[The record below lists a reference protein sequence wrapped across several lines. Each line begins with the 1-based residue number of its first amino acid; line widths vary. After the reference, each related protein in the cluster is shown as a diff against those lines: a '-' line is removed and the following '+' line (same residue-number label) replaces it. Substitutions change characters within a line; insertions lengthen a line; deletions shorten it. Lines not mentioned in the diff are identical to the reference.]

1 MTPPRSVV
9 IVGESVAGTTSAS
22 ALRALGYSGRITLVG
37 AEAQG
42 AYSRPPLSKAVLK
55 DDSSDSTLGYGLDGQ
70 DVEILRS
77 PAAGLDIDRKVIRT
91 GNGQVL
97 GYDALVIAT
106 GADARR
112 IAAPGQ
118 QGELV
123 LRTLDDAR
131 RLRTRLDTARSAI
144 VVGAGF
150 LGMEVVM
157 EVVSACVARGVPVT
171 VVDADPPLRRIL
183 GPFLSDAIVARA
195 AEHGV
200 RVFTTRGRASLTGD
214 PVDGVRLP
222 DGTVLTADLV
232 VTCCG
237 EVPNTGWLAGT
248 GLAGPLGVAINEC
261 CATEAPGVFAAGDVT
276 CLRTGVGF
284 CQPRRPFW
292 SNAVAQGNA
301 AAASVLGLD
310 SGGPPLD
317 DYFWTEILGL
327 SIKVV
332 GSLPLPGPPVRVEG
346 SVSSG
351 SALLTWHGEGGLSTV
366 VAYGIRK
373 PVPKLCAMVAA
384 GP

>member
-9 IVGESVAGTTSAS
+9 IVGESVAGTTSARK
-22 ALRALGYSGRITLVG
+22 LRALGHSGRITLVG

-55 DDSSDSTLGYGLDGQ
+55 DDSSDGTLGYRLDGQ

-77 PAAGLDIDRKVIRT
+77 PVAGLDIGRRLIRT

-97 GYDALVIAT
+97 DYDALVIAT

-118 QGELV
+118 RGEVV

-144 VVGAGF
+144 VIGAGF
-150 LGMEVVM
+150 LGM

-171 VVDADPPLRRIL
+171 LVDADPPLRRIL
-183 GPFLSDAIVARA
+183 GPFLSDAIAARA

-200 RVFTTRGRASLTGD
+200 RVLTTRGRATLTGD

-237 EVPNTGWLAGT
+237 EVPNTGWLTGT
-248 GLAGPLGVAINEC
+248 GLAGPFGVGIDVR
-261 CATEAPGVFAAGDVT
+261 CATAAPGVFAAGDVT
-276 CLRTGVGF
+276 CLRSDVGVHE
-284 CQPRRPFW
+284 PRRPFW

-310 SGGPPLD
+310 SASPPLD

-332 GSLPLPGPPVRVEG
+332 GPLPLPGPPVRVEG
-346 SVSSG
+346 RVSSG
-351 SALLTWHGEGGLSTV
+351 SALLTWHRESGLSTV
-366 VAYGIRK
+366 VAYGMRK
-373 PVPKLCAMVAA
+373 PVPKLRAMVAA
-384 GP
+384 AA